1 MINLIKADLYRLFES
16 KAYKKCIYGA
26 IGITVFVMFL
36 AILTDSELW
45 LMSFIGKDNIRRGFR
60 VGLWQGADFN
70 NHVINALGSGAG
82 IYIIGIVLTSYFI
95 ISRFRSGILK
105 NTVTYGY
112 ERWKIYV
119 SQLLSLI
126 IGVSILI
133 VMSYFSILL
142 ITGITLKVG
151 SIDIVLAIK
160 SLMLYIIIVS
170 ATISIY
176 TLLATLIT
184 NSEVISVIAIA
195 EMMGLTMVGAML
207 STRVN
212 NFIPYSMIRALA
224 QGPMEVEF
232 LTYLVNAVCIII
244 VTTFIGILFFNKK
257 EIK

>member
-36 AILTDSELW
+36 AVLTDSELW

-119 SQLLSLI
+119 SQLL
-126 IGVSILI
+126 
-133 VMSYFSILL
+133 

-160 SLMLYIIIVS
+160 SLILYIIIVS

-224 QGPMEVEF
+224 QGPMEVDF
-232 LTYLVNAVCIII
+232 ITYLVNAVCIII